1 MPGYHVNNAA
11 SDSDATVMV
20 MGTLYKRPF
29 DLALIAVFGVLL
41 APMWLVLWTIIP
53 LAIWLEDRG
62 RVFLVQ
68 RRVGRGGKP
77 FDMIKFRTMVEDAE
91 RLTGPVLA
99 AESDVRSTKVGALL
113 RRLHLDEVPQIVN
126 VAKGE
131 MSLVGPRPER
141 PELVEE
147 ISRHVPEFGDRLRV
161 RPGIAGLA
169 QAQGTYHTHPRSK
182 LRYDRLYIDTMGP
195 LLDLK
200 LLGLCLWKAV
210 KAASRLQE
218 QGSRQPPGTR
228 GA

>member
-1 MPGYHVNNAA
+1 MRTP
-11 SDSDATVMV
+11 
-20 MGTLYKRPF
+20 YKRPF
-29 DLALIAVFGVLL
+29 DLALIAVLGLLL
-41 APMWLVLWTIIP
+41 APVWLVLWTVIP

-68 RRVGRGGKP
+68 RRIGRCGQT

-99 AESDVRSTKVGALL
+99 AESDTRSTRVGALL
-113 RRLHLDEVPQIVN
+113 RRLHLDEVPQIIN

-141 PELVEE
+141 PELAEQ
-147 ISRHVPEFGDRLRV
+147 ISKRVPRFAARLRV

-182 LRYDRLYIDTMGP
+182 LRYDMLYIDAMGP

-200 LLGLCLWKAV
+200 LLALCLWKAI

-218 QGSRQPPGTR
+218 QVGKPPA
-228 GA
+228 GAA

>member
-1 MPGYHVNNAA
+1 MPGYHADNGA
-11 SDSDATVMV
+11 SDEDSTV
-20 MGTLYKRPF
+20 MGTPYKRPF
-29 DLALIAVFGVLL
+29 DLTLIAVFGVLL
-41 APMWLVLWTIIP
+41 APMWLVLWTVIP

-68 RRVGRGGKP
+68 RRVGRGGQT

-99 AESDVRSTKVGALL
+99 AESDERSTKVGALL
-113 RRLHLDEVPQIVN
+113 RRLHLDEVPQIIN

-141 PELVEE
+141 PELAEE
-147 ISRHVPEFGDRLRV
+147 ISLRVPRFGDRLRV

-218 QGSRQPPGTR
+218 QAGRRAPGTR

>member
-1 MPGYHVNNAA
+1 MPGYHANNGA
-11 SDSDATVMV
+11 SDSDATVM
-20 MGTLYKRPF
+20 GTPYKRPF
-29 DLALIAVFGVLL
+29 DLALIAVFGILL
-41 APMWLVLWTIIP
+41 APMWLALWTVIP

-68 RRVGRGGKP
+68 RRVGRGGQP

-113 RRLHLDEVPQIVN
+113 RRLHLDEIPQIIN
-126 VAKGE
+126 VVKGE

-141 PELVEE
+141 PELAQE
-147 ISRHVPEFGDRLRV
+147 ISLHVPEFGDRLRV

-195 LLDLK
+195 LVDLK

-218 QGSRQPPGTR
+218 QTARRQS
-228 GA
+228 GARDA